1 MSEFS
6 DIEQEILR
14 GLELDEMI
22 EKGDV
27 EDYDVTEHGFL
38 PSGEKKYNPETKTF
52 THADPSKSWLDP
64 FMEEGGGFD
73 NLKRAFKSFSPDE
86 NTASAV
92 AVDTGKAVIRAGINI
107 GQSLTEL
114 GGLGLTS
121 SGLLDEKDFI
131 EFNQQYKDFEN
142 KLNSGVLEY
151 DTEVY
156 GPVTEVISQYL
167 VPGMGLYKLYNNIIK
182 IPGLTGILAKGL
194 ATDATLV
201 TGVAPADE
209 GNFVTFLKDTFNISE
224 QNSGKVI
231 SAMVDY
237 IVTVSNDPS
246 SAGDADQKFPLIVL

>member
-1 MSEFS
+1 M
-6 DIEQEILR
+6 
-14 GLELDEMI
+14 
-22 EKGDV
+22 
-27 EDYDVTEHGFL
+27 
-38 PSGEKKYNPETKTF
+38 
-52 THADPSKSWLDP
+52 
-64 FMEEGGGFD
+64 
-73 NLKRAFKSFSPDE
+73 
-86 NTASAV
+86 
-92 AVDTGKAVIRAGINI
+92 
-107 GQSLTEL
+107 
-114 GGLGLTS
+114 
-121 SGLLDEKDFI
+121 LDEKDFI
-131 EFNQQYKDFEN
+131 EFIQQYKDFEN

-237 IVTVSNDPS
+237 IGTVSNDPS
-246 SAGDADQKFPLIVL
+246 AAGVAEQKFKNVLGDFPVALLAELIVPVVRLLSKAKNNAQSTTSNISSDSCCWCRKKKQMNFFMIKTFNNQHVSDLALSAGKGQQCRRPRASSAGAQRFKTITGYV